1 MLLICTSSLVSDIE
15 HLFMCLLAICISF
28 LVNFY
33 SDPLPIFQVD
43 FSLLSGRNFFNGFF
57 ILTPYQIYDL

>member
-1 MLLICTSSLVSDIE
+1 
-15 HLFMCLLAICISF
+15 MCLLAICISF

-57 ILTPYQIYDL
+57 ILTPYQIYDLLIFSPTW